1 MLRFSKSY
9 SLPTTGFLFLFLLGF
24 DCALCMVWCN
34 VFISGCSSFLPLFF
48 PLGFKGGV
56 RFYLEFVSFLVLFFQ
71 FFWGGEGNGETN
83 GGGGAQT
90 RYLYHTLVTLNAYT
104 QARSCTKK
112 EKPK

>member
-48 PLGFKGGV
+48 SPGLQGWGA
-56 RFYLEFVSFLVLFFQ
+56 VLFGIRI
-71 FFWGGEGNGETN
+71 FFSSFFSVFL
-83 GGGGAQT
+83 GGGREWRNERRGRGTNQISIPHIGYVKCVHASTQ
-90 RYLYHTLVTLNAYT
+90 LY
-104 QARSCTKK
+104 KK